1 MYKIGIDI
9 SLSSTAITIEKDDE
23 SENTQHILSYLNK
36 NKVDK
41 WAKKISE
48 IENINIERINYD
60 YDKDNYSDSEI
71 QKLISYDNISDKII
85 NDIKNICKEENCCI
99 RIEGYSYSKNTNSI
113 NDIITLS
120 TLIRLKLLKELNC
133 TIKIIAPNTLKI
145 ETCRLAYG
153 VTEIKRFHIK
163 TGKPLESHFKIINDD
178 GVAGGSFTKFEIYK
192 SIIEKNID
200 TIFLDF
206 LKDNKEVLNMKK
218 IPSPIDDIND
228 SILLSKINIKKC

>member
-9 SLSSTAITIEKDDE
+9 SLSSTAITIEKGNE
-23 SENTQHILSYLNK
+23 QHILSYLNK

-48 IENINIERINYD
+48 IDNINIERINYN

-71 QKLISYDNISDKII
+71 QKLISYDNVSDKII
-85 NDIKNICKEENCCI
+85 NDIKKICQNVDCDI
-99 RIEGYSYSKNTNSI
+99 RIEGYSYTKNTNSI
-113 NDIITLS
+113 NDIIALS
-120 TLIRLKLLKELNC
+120 TLIRLKLLKKLNC
-133 TIKIIAPNTLKI
+133 IIKIIAPNTLKI

-153 VTEIKRFHIK
+153 VTEIKRTHKK
-163 TGKPLESHFKIINDD
+163 TGKPLKSQFKIMNND

-192 SIIEKNID
+192 SIIERNID
-200 TIFLDF
+200 TIFFDF
-206 LKDNKEVLNMKK
+206 LEQNKEILNMKK

-228 SILLSKINIKKC
+228 SILLSKINV